1 MKVVLT
7 LSVLAVIFGILNY
20 IRRKRKRKWN
30 WYEPE
35 NTTPKEQCSCCD
47 YVTLPERGSHLIC
60 PVCFWEDDGTDID
73 KPDIISGCNHLTL
86 REARTNFKN
95 FGACEEKMLKFVI
108 SSDQRKNYTLKKR
121 ELDTISE

>member
-1 MKVVLT
+1 MKVVLI
-7 LSVLAVIFGILNY
+7 LSVLAVTFGILIY
-20 IRRKRKRKWN
+20 IRRKEKWH

-47 YVTLPERGSHLIC
+47 YITLLERGSHLIC
-60 PVCFWEDDGTDID
+60 PVCFWEDDGTNID

-86 REARTNFKN
+86 REARTNFKK
-95 FGACEEKMLKFVI
+95 FGACDEKMLKFVI

-121 ELDTISE
+121 ELGTISE